1 MPPQLEKAITSPLL
15 LAAWAALLLLVAL
28 FLCAP
33 KWHGLFD
40 LVPGEAVLHKTEGTL
55 TSFRQY
61 TNEEGLRFQLS
72 GSEDFF
78 VLSGYSGAEHA
89 IRRASP
95 GARFSV
101 LFDPRQQT
109 APVWSNRRSFI
120 AYVVGVNG
128 TPVRPYEQVVAE
140 ANRDFAWTPWV
151 GSLFALAGLG
161 LLVWAA
167 RLRFLGP
174 KGLSLVQKAG

>member
-15 LAAWAALLLLVAL
+15 IAAWAGLLLLVAL
-28 FLCAP
+28 FLCVP

-40 LVPGEAVLHKTEGTL
+40 LVPGEAELHKAEGTL

-72 GSEDFF
+72 GSEEFF

-95 GARFSV
+95 GAQFSV
-101 LFDPRQQT
+101 LFDPRKQT

-120 AYVVGVNG
+120 VYVVGVNG
-128 TPVRPYEQVVAE
+128 TPVRSYEQVVAE

-151 GSLFALAGLG
+151 GSLFGLAGLA
-161 LLVWAA
+161 LLGWAA
-167 RLRFLGP
+167 RLRFFGP

>member
-15 LAAWAALLLLVAL
+15 LAAWAALALLIAV
-28 FLCAP
+28 FLCMP
-33 KWHGLFD
+33 GWHGLFN
-40 LVPGEAVLHKTEGTL
+40 LVPDEASLHKTEGTL

-78 VLSGYSGAEHA
+78 VLSGYSGAEPA
-89 IRRASP
+89 MRRASP
-95 GARFSV
+95 GARFTV

-120 AYVVGVNG
+120 AYVVEVDG
-128 TPVRPYEQVVAE
+128 TPVRPYGLVQAE
-140 ANRDFAWTPWV
+140 SRRDFAWTPWV
-151 GSLFALAGLG
+151 GSLFALGGLA
-161 LLVWAA
+161 LLAWAA
-167 RLRFLGP
+167 RLRFFGP
-174 KGLSLVQKAG
+174 KTLSLVQKAG